1 MQVIWLSEHPSLKQ
15 FIFLR
20 PSWLSD
26 VIKQVFRH
34 DVSQLDYNL
43 EESFKQNGIGVERF
57 QSMVQQ
63 LSTDGVVDR
72 DFVRGM
78 WSGLVNPESTK
89 QVVEVIVLLL
99 EHFELGYPQLRSG
112 VTGVKMADTFL
123 PEKQR
128 RKSRASLERPGSSAS
143 AANDAHVTSRTK
155 SPSRDRLSV
164 SRQSRHESTSTAPDL
179 AQDGGVTS
187 SLPKISKFVVPWMRR
202 ASESRATS
210 TDIKIMQANPALT
223 ACYK

>member
-1 MQVIWLSEHPSLKQ
+1 M
-15 FIFLR
+15 
-20 PSWLSD
+20 
-26 VIKQVFRH
+26 
-34 DVSQLDYNL
+34 SQLDYNL

-202 ASESRATS
+202 GSESRATL